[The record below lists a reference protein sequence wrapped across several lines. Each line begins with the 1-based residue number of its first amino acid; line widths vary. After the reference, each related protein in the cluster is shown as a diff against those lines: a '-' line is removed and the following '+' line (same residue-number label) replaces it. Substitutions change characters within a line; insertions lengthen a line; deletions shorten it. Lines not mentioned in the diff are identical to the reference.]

1 MAIKQDILNKYKEL
15 DWQKLLRED
24 LGESGKLNEID
35 QNLQRMKSV
44 FERILSYQSTLEQVP
59 NYERT
64 FESVLNQ
71 FVDSCNTQLLTNY
84 SDVTQR
90 QTKLAYVRQME
101 ESYIG
106 QLSPVFNY
114 LQFVD
119 PANNTKQ
126 QELER
131 STKELEQKIIE
142 VDILTKKVQKAV
154 QISGS
159 IAEGQE
165 VELYGKEF
173 EMMAEGIRNEKDY
186 GSIWKTWVSRKLVPH
201 EELGNRQKA
210 SRNQFLMMVTIF
222 LTVVLACIFVFGKQL
237 VLQGEGSALSQFWNT
252 ILEQNV
258 LLKIFLISAGGYLV
272 AHFSR
277 NYSAEMNMYYINKHR
292 QMALNSHQR
301 ILDAVRRTETANESE
316 TKNAILLQVAKTMFD
331 IQETGYL
338 KNGNNPVPATQ
349 IIETVRSGIPRSN

>member
-1 MAIKQDILNKYKEL
+1 MAIKQEVLNKYKEL
-15 DWQKLLRED
+15 NWNALLRED

-35 QNLQRMKSV
+35 PNLQRIKNV

-64 FESVLNQ
+64 FESVLSQ
-71 FVDSCNTQLLTNY
+71 FIEACNTQIVTNY

-126 QELER
+126 QELEK
-131 STKELEQKIIE
+131 STKDLEQKIKD

-154 QISGS
+154 EISGT

-165 VELYGKEF
+165 VQLYGKEF
-173 EMMAEGIRNEKDY
+173 ERMAEGEFFVKEFKLKDFLLF
-186 GSIWKTWVSRKLVPH
+186 KLNKYSF
-201 EELGNRQKA
+201 LGNKQKA
-210 SRNQFLMMVTIF
+210 ERNLFGMFSSLIF
-222 LTVVLACIFVFGKQL
+222 TAVMASIFVFGKHL
-237 VLQGEGSALSQFWNT
+237 ILEGDGTFFQKIWNT

-258 LLKIFLISAGGYLV
+258 LLKLVIISAGGYLV

-292 QMALNSHQR
+292 QLTLNSHQR
-301 ILDAVRRTETANESE
+301 ILDAVRATEASNNDAE
-316 TKNAILLQVAKTMFD
+316 TKNAILLQVARTMFD

-338 KNGNNPVPATQ
+338 KNGNSPIPTTQ
-349 IIETVRSGIPRSN
+349 IIETVKSGISK

>member
-1 MAIKQDILNKYKEL
+1 MAIKQEILNKYKEL
-15 DWQKLLRED
+15 DWKSLLRGN
-24 LGESGKLNEID
+24 LGESGNLNEID
-35 QNLQRMKSV
+35 PNLQRMKSV

-59 NYERT
+59 TYERT
-64 FESVLNQ
+64 FESVLTQ
-71 FVDSCNTQLLTNY
+71 FIEGCNSNILTSY
-84 SDVTQR
+84 SDVSQR
-90 QTKLAYVRQME
+90 ESKLAYVRQME
-101 ESYIG
+101 ESYIS

-126 QELER
+126 QELEKG
-131 STKELEQKIIE
+131 TKELEQKIKD
-142 VDILTKKVQKAV
+142 VDALTKKVQKAV
-154 QISGS
+154 EVSGN

-173 EMMAEGIRNEKDY
+173 ETMATENKERSTK
-186 GSIWKTWVSRKLVPH
+186 SQS
-201 EELGNRQKA
+201 
-210 SRNQFLMMVTIF
+210 LMFFFVFITVIF
-222 LTVVLACIFVFGKQL
+222 ACVFVFGKQIT
-237 VLQGEGSALSQFWNT
+237 LQGTGGIFANLWNT

-258 LLKIFLISAGGYLV
+258 LLKIFLISAGGYMV

-277 NYSAEMNMYYINKHR
+277 NYSAEMNMYYMNKHR

-301 ILDAVRRTETANESE
+301 ILDAVRKTETSNEPE

-338 KNGNNPVPATQ
+338 KNGNNPVPTTQ
-349 IIETVRSGIPRSN
+349 IVETIRTGVSKSN

>member
-1 MAIKQDILNKYKEL
+1 MAIKQEVLNKYNEL
-15 DWQKLLRED
+15 NWNALLRED

-35 QNLQRMKSV
+35 PNLQRIKNV

-59 NYERT
+59 SYERT
-64 FESVLNQ
+64 FESVLSQ
-71 FVDSCNTQLLTNY
+71 FIEACNTQIVTNY

-101 ESYIG
+101 ESYIS

-126 QELER
+126 QELEK
-131 STKELEQKIIE
+131 STKDLEQKIKD

-154 QISGS
+154 EISGT

-165 VELYGKEF
+165 VQLYGKEF
-173 EMMAEGIRNEKDY
+173 ERMSEGEFTIEEIKFFKW
-186 GSIWKTWVSRKLVPH
+186 SILNFKKYSF
-201 EELGNRQKA
+201 LGNKQRA
-210 SRNQFLMMVTIF
+210 TRNSIGMFSSLIFTALM
-222 LTVVLACIFVFGKQL
+222 ACIFVFGKQL
-237 VLQGEGSALSQFWNT
+237 SIVGDGTFFQKLWNT

-258 LLKIFLISAGGYLV
+258 LLKLVVISAGGYLV

-277 NYSAEMNMYYINKHR
+277 NYSAEMNMYYVNKHR
-292 QMALNSHQR
+292 QLTLNSHQR
-301 ILDAVRRTETANESE
+301 ILDSVRGTESNNDAE
-316 TKNAILLQVAKTMFD
+316 TKNAILLQVTRTMFD
-331 IQETGYL
+331 VQETGYL
-338 KNGNNPVPATQ
+338 KNGASPVPTTQ
-349 IIETVRSGIPRSN
+349 IIETIRSGTGK